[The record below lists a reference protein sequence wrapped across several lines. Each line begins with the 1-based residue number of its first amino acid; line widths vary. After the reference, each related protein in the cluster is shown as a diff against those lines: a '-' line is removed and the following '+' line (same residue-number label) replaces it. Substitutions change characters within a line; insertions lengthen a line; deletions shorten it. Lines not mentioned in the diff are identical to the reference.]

1 MISNAIFLAN
11 KPFILPLSLS
21 LSLSLSCSLFSMFF
35 FRFLFWIH
43 FFLCL
48 LVCWFICFELFV
60 GLFVL
65 DRIFV
70 GSSFRA
76 AVCSFFLS
84 LLFFVPILFYR
95 ESSTPFPLPPPSPPT
110 SCSRSKDFSG
120 RRADA
125 GESRTP
131 PGGLH
136 QMVSGNLRPLQ
147 PPQPRASFI
156 NSPSSPF
163 QLGQQQCCTEFKQ
176 LRNCIKQR
184 VIQTDSPAKRQ
195 KPLKQ

>member
-95 ESSTPFPLPPPSPPT
+95 ESSTPFPLPPPHLPPPAQDRRISPGVV
-110 SCSRSKDFSG
+110 RMLV
-120 RRADA
+120 RAA
-125 GESRTP
+125 RHQVASIRWSPGTFARFNLPNRGPVSSILP
-131 PGGLH
+131 PLPF
-136 QMVSGNLRPLQ
+136 NW
-147 PPQPRASFI
+147 ASNNVAR
-156 NSPSSPF
+156 NS
-163 QLGQQQCCTEFKQ
+163 
-176 LRNCIKQR
+176 NN
-184 VIQTDSPAKRQ
+184 
-195 KPLKQ
+195 